1 MVKVWMSANN
11 PRFSAGNTDVENRY
25 VHYVTNAAGK
35 YRVGQ
40 KKRGHRLVTI
50 ILSNLNRFK
59 KKFHWKIPW

>member
-40 KKRGHRLVTI
+40 KSGATD
-50 ILSNLNRFK
+50 S
-59 KKFHWKIPW
+59 